1 MFDIFMIPTEILN
14 ELKKQEKLST
24 CLRKQIG
31 SVIVKNGK
39 IVASGY
45 NGNSPTILPCSVIG
59 CAKEYFK
66 MRPGQRNELCTGL
79 CAEQRAILNALKKG
93 VDLKDATLYCSY
105 SPCTICSRFLVELG
119 FKEVYYLKEYGDPL
133 SKQILKL
140 GKIKREKII

>member
-1 MFDIFMIPTEILN
+1 MD
-14 ELKKQEKLST
+14 LKTIKKAIEKEEKASL
-24 CLRKQIG
+24 CLRKQVG

-39 IVASGY
+39 VIGRGH
-45 NGNSPTILPCSVIG
+45 NGNSSNIPPCSVIG
-59 CAKEYFK
+59 CAKDYFK
-66 MRPGQRNELCTGL
+66 FRPGQRNELCTGI

-93 VDLKDATLYCSY
+93 IDLKGATLYCSY

>member
-1 MFDIFMIPTEILN
+1 MFYIFMRLEEIIKA
-14 ELKKQEKLST
+14 LKKQEKLSI

-31 SVIVKNGK
+31 CVIVKNGK
-39 IVASGY
+39 IVATGY
-45 NGNSPTILPCSVIG
+45 NGNSPTIPPCKEIG

-66 MRPGQRNELCTGL
+66 LRPGQRNELCTGL
-79 CAEQRAILNALKKG
+79 CAEQRAILNALNEG
-93 VDLKDATLYCSY
+93 VDLKNATLYCSY

-140 GKIKREKII
+140 GKIKREKIK